1 MNPPPTPFSV
11 AWMPQRLPKSRQTGR
26 FVLRLASLVPHI
38 GFEPIPFCGPRNV
51 LIHAQ
56 FRPILGSLDES
67 CDGAL
72 AAPMV
77 APIPEAVA

>member
-1 MNPPPTPFSV
+1 MSPPPTPFSV

-26 FVLRLASLVPHI
+26 FVLNSGSLVPHI

-51 LIHAQ
+51 LSCAQ
-56 FRPILGSLDES
+56 LCSIQASLDES
-67 CDGAL
+67 RDGAL

-77 APIPEAVA
+77 AQGFA